1 MGRNFWNQ
9 TVHICYKPWIQT
21 LVDAAQWAALIQ
33 IEGYA
38 RPTKPCC
45 QFHRPEPPQPGGWNW
60 MKLVGLACIER
71 NKKAWQSEVWTR
83 AAHWAAVR
91 PQVWLDWK
99 PQQLIEPLL
108 YKLGSVITV
117 LKGCLA
123 ASSFVRFMEPHTS
136 QFKLFGGKMKCFV
149 FDHVWKI
156 SSKYNASRNNKNLEH
171 LYKFCKLKL
180 GNWAFKLK
188 IIGC

>member
-1 MGRNFWNQ
+1 MWHNWPHWFKSKGMHVPQSLAANFTGRNRPNPVVETEWN
-9 TVHICYKPWIQT
+9 
-21 LVDAAQWAALIQ
+21 LLALLALKETRRRGSLKSELEPLI
-33 IEGYA
+33 
-38 RPTKPCC
+38 
-45 QFHRPEPPQPGGWNW
+45 EPPCEQF
-60 MKLVGLACIER
+60 
-71 NKKAWQSEVWTR
+71 
-83 AAHWAAVR
+83 

-108 YKLGSVITV
+108 YKLGSVVTV

-123 ASSFVRFMEPHTS
+123 ASSNSSFVRFMEPHTS
-136 QFKLFGGKMKCFV
+136 QFKLFWGKMKCFV

-180 GNWAFKLK
+180 GNLWEFS
-188 IIGC
+188 I